1 MKAELTDNYRG
12 LVGLEHRQ
20 RFGQYFSPEAVAS
33 FMCRWAIGN
42 KPRVLCDPA
51 FGLGAFH
58 AGALSLGSP
67 ASFVGYE
74 IDPIIL
80 RYYHSSNLAGEAPS
94 ISNADYLKA
103 WGRKYDAIVC
113 NPPYMRFQNFAG
125 RDEVFSLFQQHLGV
139 RLSGYT
145 NSASA
150 FLLKSLSE
158 LEPGGR
164 LAYIMPL
171 EFLNAGYGAEVKRQ
185 LLHKSQLKALIRIE
199 AEREVFPDAITS
211 VGIILVS
218 NDGMSTPVK
227 FYSLSN
233 LCELSSV
240 LESTPQTS
248 MPACDISPSDKWLK
262 FFESSPCVVDQTNL
276 VCIREFGAFSRG
288 IATGAN
294 EFFILSRSKAID
306 LGIPENAISRCVARS
321 SQVKTPVF
329 SNRELRQLEDDDAE
343 VLLLD
348 VNGESSGSVR
358 DYIRLGEEQGFHKR
372 YLTKM
377 RRPWYKVEHRTP
389 APLLFGVF
397 SRDKFKA
404 IRNYTSAVNLTCFHG
419 FYPTMFGNAYID
431 RLFLYFNSQAA
442 RRILSMSMRRYGDGL
457 DKFEPN
463 DLNQGLA
470 PSFSWFDGL
479 PTEMVQNAIKKV
491 AVGEELPSYLE
502 NRFSEL
508 VSDS

>member
-1 MKAELTDNYRG
+1 MKAELTDSYSRA
-12 LVGLEHRQ
+12 VGLEHRQ
-20 RFGQYFSPEAVAS
+20 RFGQYFTPQVVAT
-33 FMCRWAIGN
+33 FMCRWVVGN
-42 KPRVLCDPA
+42 KPSLVCDPA

-58 AGALSLGSP
+58 SGVMSIGAP
-67 ASFVGYE
+67 VAFVGHE

-80 RYYHSSNLAGEAPS
+80 HHFHASNSDGTTPS
-94 ISNADYLKA
+94 IANTDYLRE
-103 WGRKYDAIVC
+103 WGRKYGAIVC

-125 RDEVFSLFQQHLGV
+125 RDEVFSLFQQNLGI

-158 LEPGGR
+158 LESGGR
-164 LAYIMPL
+164 LAFIMPL
-171 EFLNAGYGAEVKRQ
+171 EFLNAGYGTEVKRQ
-185 LLHKSQLKALIRIE
+185 LLHKSRLKALIRIE
-199 AEREVFPDAITS
+199 AEKEVFPDAITS
-211 VGIILVS
+211 VGIILVA
-218 NDGMSTPVK
+218 NDAVASPVR

-233 LCELSSV
+233 LGEMANVLNSAPQSSISAG
-240 LESTPQTS
+240 E
-248 MPACDISPSDKWLK
+248 ISPSDKWLK
-262 FFESSPCVVDQTNL
+262 FFESSPCVVDHANL
-276 VCIREFGAFSRG
+276 ISIREFGAFSRG

-294 EFFILSRSKAID
+294 EFFILSRSKAAD
-306 LGIPENAISRCVARS
+306 LGIPDNALSRCVARS
-321 SQVKTPVF
+321 SQVKSPVF
-329 SNRELRQLEDDDAE
+329 SSRELKRLEEDDAGI
-343 VLLLD
+343 LLLD
-348 VNGESSGSVR
+348 VTGERSGPVR
-358 DYIRLGEEQGFHKR
+358 DYIRFGEAHGFHQR

-419 FYPTMFGNAYID
+419 FYPTMFGDAYID
-431 RLFLYFNSQAA
+431 RLFLYFNSKAA

-470 PSFSWFDGL
+470 PSFSWFDAL
-479 PTEMVQNAIKKV
+479 PTEMVRDAIKKI
-491 AVGEELPSYLE
+491 AAGEELPLRLE
-502 NRFSEL
+502 ERFFEL
-508 VSDS
+508 VCDA

>member
-1 MKAELTDNYRG
+1 MKAELTDNYSG
-12 LVGLEHRQ
+12 TVGLEHRQ
-20 RFGQYFSPEAVAS
+20 RFGQYFSPQAVAS
-33 FMCRWAIGN
+33 FMCRWAVGN
-42 KPRVLCDPA
+42 KPSVLCDPA

-58 AGALSLGSP
+58 AGAMSLGST
-67 ASFVGYE
+67 AAFVGHE

-80 RYYHSSNLAGEAPS
+80 RHYHASNLAGAPPS
-94 ISNADYLKA
+94 IANTDYLKE
-103 WGRKYDAIVC
+103 WGRKYGAIVC

-125 RDEVFSLFQQHLGV
+125 REEVFSLFQQHLGV

-171 EFLNAGYGAEVKRQ
+171 EFLNAGYGTEVKKQ
-185 LLHKSQLKALIRIE
+185 LLHNSRLKALIRIE

-218 NDGMSTPVK
+218 NDGMATPVR
-227 FYSLSN
+227 FYSLPN
-233 LCELSSV
+233 LGDLSSV
-240 LESTPQTS
+240 LDSPPQTS
-248 MPACDISPSDKWLK
+248 MSAGDISPSDKWLK
-262 FFESSPCVVDQTNL
+262 FFESSPCVVDHANL
-276 VCIREFGAFSRG
+276 ISIRDFGTFSRG

-294 EFFILSRSKAID
+294 EFFILSRSKAAD
-306 LGIPENAISRCVARS
+306 LGIPDNALSRCVARS
-321 SQVKTPVF
+321 SQVKAPVF
-329 SNRELRQLEDDDAE
+329 SNRELRQLEDDNAD

-348 VNGESSGSVR
+348 VTGESSGPVR
-358 DYIRLGEEQGFHKR
+358 DYIRLGEEQGFHQR

-404 IRNYTSAVNLTCFHG
+404 IRNHTSAVNLTCFHG
-419 FYPTMFGNAYID
+419 FYPTMFGDAYID
-431 RLFLYFNSQAA
+431 RLFLYFNSRAA

-463 DLNQGLA
+463 DLNLGLA

-479 PTEMVQNAIKKV
+479 PTEMVRDALTKV
-491 AVGEELPSYLE
+491 AAGEDVPSGLE

-508 VSDS
+508 VDDA